1 MPCKE
6 DVLPF
11 TYILWGRKA
20 LSRCHEGPRA
30 LNLTVP
36 FGFTQEKNVGMVQHA
51 CIHHETP
58 MGS

>member
-36 FGFTQEKNVGMVQHA
+36 FGFTQGLAMHPLSIV
-51 CIHHETP
+51 
-58 MGS
+58 